1 MIAIKIIFTSFHV
14 IFLSIGHVIK
24 ELYRQ
29 TTSLNMH
36 LQLVI
41 KMYQLSDRISCVH
54 LFVNII
60 TFNIHNIIIDLG
72 QASNILSKWFIDN
85 YLKANPDKYYA
96 LLSEK
101 SDTQVIV
108 ENESASYSNCEKLLG
123 NELDQ
128 KLSFEPHGES
138 LCKKISHKLSALSL
152 SRRFF
157 VKV

>member
-1 MIAIKIIFTSFHV
+1 MIAIRIIFTSFHV
-14 IFLSIGHVIK
+14 IFLSIRHVIK
-24 ELYRQ
+24 ELYQQ

-72 QASNILSKWFIDN
+72 QAPNI
-85 YLKANPDKYYA
+85 LKANPDKYYA

-108 ENESASYSNCEKLLG
+108 ENESTSYSNCEKLLG
-123 NELDQ
+123 NEVDQ
-128 KLSFEPHGES
+128 KLSFEPHVES
-138 LCKKISHKLSALSL
+138 LCKKISQKLSALSL

>member
-85 YLKANPDKYYA
+85 YLKANPGKYYA

-128 KLSFEPHGES
+128 KLSFEPHVES
-138 LCKKISHKLSALSL
+138 LCKKISQKLSALSVTVSTL
-152 SRRFF
+152 LC
-157 VKV
+157 